1 MKLILK
7 DNHIFVVENDNLVY
21 NNIEADV
28 VLDNVFLSPE
38 ARVQFSVNGGLFKDI
53 KDGRVL
59 IPKVDIKEPYLK
71 LEIRVLNKDN
81 VEVFTTDKIPLTHA
95 LILGQPVEDKYPE
108 IIRSLIQ
115 ATSRLEAQQIE
126 AISRLEAQQQD
137 IIKVLNYLDTK
148 GDVL

>member
-1 MKLILK
+1 MKFILK
-7 DNHIFVVENDNLVY
+7 DKHVFIVENDNLVY
-21 NNIEADV
+21 NNIEGDV

-38 ARVQFSVNGGLFKDI
+38 AKIQFSVNGGLFKDI
-53 KDGRVL
+53 KNSRITINKGE
-59 IPKVDIKEPYLK
+59 IKEPYLE
-71 LEIRVLNKDN
+71 LTVRVLNKDN

-95 LILGQPVEDKYPE
+95 LILGQPIEDKYPE

-115 ATSRLEAQQIE
+115 ATNRLEAQQK
-126 AISRLEAQQQD
+126 D

>member
-1 MKLILK
+1 MKFILK
-7 DNHIFVVENDNLVY
+7 DKHIFVVENEDLIY
-21 NNIEADV
+21 NNIEGDV

-38 ARVQFSVNGGLFKDI
+38 AKVQYSVNGGLFKDV
-53 KDGRVL
+53 KGGR
-59 IPKVDIKEPYLK
+59 ISIAKGEIKEPYFELR
-71 LEIRVLNKDN
+71 IWVLNKDN

-95 LILGQPVEDKYPE
+95 LILGQPIETIYPE

-115 ATSRLEAQQIE
+115 ATSRLENQQK
-126 AISRLEAQQQD
+126 D

>member
-1 MKLILK
+1 MKFILK
-7 DNHIFVVENDNLVY
+7 DKHIFVVENDNLVY

-38 ARVQFSVNGGLFKDI
+38 AKIQFSVNGGLFKDV
-53 KDGRVL
+53 KDGR
-59 IPKVDIKEPYLK
+59 ISIAKGEIKEPYLK
-71 LEIRVLNKDN
+71 LEVRVLNKDN

-95 LILGQPVEDKYPE
+95 LILGQPMEDKYPE

-115 ATSRLEAQQIE
+115 ATSRLENQQK
-126 AISRLEAQQQD
+126 D

>member
-1 MKLILK
+1 MVIMKFILK
-7 DNHIFVVENDNLVY
+7 DGHVFVVENDNLVY
-21 NNIEADV
+21 NSIEGDV

-38 ARVQFSVNGGLFKDI
+38 AKIQFAVNGGLFKDVKNNRI
-53 KDGRVL
+53 SINKGE
-59 IPKVDIKEPYLK
+59 IKEPYLE
-71 LEIRVLNKDN
+71 LTVRVLNKDN

-95 LILGQPVEDKYPE
+95 LILGQPIEDKYPE

-115 ATSRLEAQQIE
+115 ATSRLEAQQK
-126 AISRLEAQQQD
+126 D